1 MKTQYRAGLIRG
13 IERIGGFGGK
23 SDILAMSEVY
33 GGSPDAY
40 KQWLADI
47 QNATQDDIR
56 NAAQRWLIDGTY
68 KLEVHPFPEYAT
80 VASDVDRGTGVPA
93 AGDPPVAE
101 FPAMQRA
108 TLSNGLN
115 IVLAER
121 HAIPV
126 VYMRLLVDAGYAADQ
141 FGAPGSASLAM
152 AMLDEGT
159 DRRSALEISEELAM
173 LGATLGTGAN
183 LDMSVVS
190 LSALKENLDAS
201 LDIYADVILNPSFPD
216 NEFQRLRQM
225 RLAQIQQEKVQPFG
239 MALRTFP
246 KLLYGEGHA
255 YGNPMTGSG
264 TEASV
269 QSMSRDDLVRFHET
283 WFKPNNATLI
293 VVGATTMD
301 EIRPKLE
308 RLFRN
313 WRRGD
318 VPQKNLAAVDQKASS
333 AVYIMDR
340 PGAIQSVIF
349 AGHVAPPKANPYEIA
364 IEIMNTVLG
373 GEFSARI
380 NMNLREGKHWSYGAG
395 SIFWD
400 AEGQRPFFVYAPVQ
414 SDKTKDAMY
423 EIHKELSDI
432 MGPRPASADELAFAK
447 NTRTLTLPG
456 SWETNVEVAGSITEI
471 VRFGLPDD
479 YFESYPTEVR
489 ALSLSDINAAANG
502 VLHPDRLVW
511 VVVGDREQ
519 IEPGIRELGFGPI
532 YEIDGDGNVM
542 RELAT
547 N

>member
-1 MKTQYRAGLIRG
+1 
-13 IERIGGFGGK
+13 
-23 SDILAMSEVY
+23 MSEVY

-190 LSALKENLDAS
+190 LSALRENLDAS